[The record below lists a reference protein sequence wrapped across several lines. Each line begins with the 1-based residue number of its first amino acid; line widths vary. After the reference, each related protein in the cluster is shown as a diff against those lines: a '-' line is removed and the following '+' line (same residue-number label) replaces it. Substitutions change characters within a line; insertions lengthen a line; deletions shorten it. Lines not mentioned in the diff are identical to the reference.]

1 VHSAL
6 IEFIARMFTSPYPP
20 QTKAK
25 ADSFIRDW
33 GGARSACV
41 GGNLPAKMTAG
52 CVATNSP
59 ARSASRVTAIG

>member
-1 VHSAL
+1 L

-52 CVATNSP
+52 CVATTRRP
-59 ARSASRVTAIG
+59 GQRAGVTAIG